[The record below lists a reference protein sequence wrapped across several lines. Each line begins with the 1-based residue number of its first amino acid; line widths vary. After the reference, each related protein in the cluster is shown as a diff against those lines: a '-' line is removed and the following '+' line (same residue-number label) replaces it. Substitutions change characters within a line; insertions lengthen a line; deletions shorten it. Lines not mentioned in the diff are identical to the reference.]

1 MIDFKVFKFS
11 YKNRHAAGNSFFIAP
26 SKCLQQQQLLQFNLQ
41 KVGDVTAIFEISN
54 LLSIRKS
61 LISRLIRK

>member
-1 MIDFKVFKFS
+1 MQQAS
-11 YKNRHAAGNSFFIAP
+11 HLFIAP